1 MFLHTNLKVLHSC
14 LKTSGTPLTITWREP
29 MPDKVLNIGI
39 MSKEEYRKRTI
50 AIAKGEYTPNADE
63 PKVWFESLQSM
74 AQILNSENQKL
85 LKLIIDK
92 QPQSLKELET
102 LSGRTSSNLSRT
114 LKTMERYKIVKL
126 DKEKRR
132 LIPKVEADSFM
143 IQVGLH

>member
-1 MFLHTNLKVLHSC
+1 
-14 LKTSGTPLTITWREP
+14 

-39 MSKEEYRKRTI
+39 MPKEEYRKRTI
-50 AIAKGEYTPNADE
+50 AIAKGEYTPPNDE

-132 LIPKVEADSFM
+132 LIPRVEADSFM